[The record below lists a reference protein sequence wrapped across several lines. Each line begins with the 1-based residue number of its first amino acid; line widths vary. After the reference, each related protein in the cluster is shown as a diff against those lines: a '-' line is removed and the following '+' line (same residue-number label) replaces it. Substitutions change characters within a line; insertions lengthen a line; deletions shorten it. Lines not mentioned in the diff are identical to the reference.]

1 MKISHNYT
9 CIPSLP
15 SLPPLAPSHPSR
27 SSQRARL
34 GSLCY
39 TATSHQLSITH
50 LVVHTDQPQEW
61 SRNCR
66 VKTGSAGVKRRHLV
80 QSSMRVEIMYLIDCW
95 SRVLSISG
103 YINSPGIL
111 WQITSNWWVKTTDV
125 YLLMVLEARSLKPRC
140 WQGYALPKASRRDP
154 PPPCFLPPSSG
165 IPWSVRSLP
174 CGSITPTSASIIT
187 WSSLCESEF
196 KCTSS

>member
-9 CIPSLP
+9 YIPPFSSFP
-15 SLPPLAPSHPSR
+15 SLAPSHPSR

-39 TATSHQLSITH
+39 TIASHQLSITH
-50 LVVHTDQPQEW
+50 LVVHTDQPQGG
-61 SRNCR
+61 SRNWR
-66 VKTGSAGVKRRHLV
+66 LKIGSGRAKRRHLV
-80 QSSMRVEIMYLIDCW
+80 QSSMRVEIMHLVDCW
-95 SRVLSISG
+95 SRVLSLSG

-111 WQITSNWWVKTTDV
+111 WQITSNWWVKATDI

-140 WQGYALPKASRRDP
+140 RQGYALPEASRRDP

-165 IPWSVRSLP
+165 IPWSLRSLP
-174 CGSITPTSASIIT
+174 CGSITPISASIIT

-196 KCTSS
+196 KCPSS